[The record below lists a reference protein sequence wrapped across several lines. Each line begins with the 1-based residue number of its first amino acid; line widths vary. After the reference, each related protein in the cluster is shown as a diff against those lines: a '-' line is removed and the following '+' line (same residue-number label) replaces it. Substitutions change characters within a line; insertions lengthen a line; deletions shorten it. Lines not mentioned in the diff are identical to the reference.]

1 MREKGPKAK
10 VSRNRTPDKTLTAE
24 DNDLLTVVLNLL
36 DDSVKA
42 RLSGDLPVATRKNK
56 EARAVLKH
64 LIADR
69 VIEKPDTVVPLITEP
84 GGSLNPVKVRVY
96 GEDHDFVSVQMEFRS
111 DEPDFISI
119 RMQKMEAFLREKG
132 IEPPPPKPVSFSS
145 SISANRGLAK
155 SQIIKDI
162 YEKGQQK
169 DFSELE
175 AKVMTYKPTDPVTEE
190 ILRQATLM
198 RYPDAAKG

>member
-1 MREKGPKAK
+1 
-10 VSRNRTPDKTLTAE
+10 
-24 DNDLLTVVLNLL
+24 
-36 DDSVKA
+36 
-42 RLSGDLPVATRKNK
+42 
-56 EARAVLKH
+56 
-64 LIADR
+64 
-69 VIEKPDTVVPLITEP
+69 
-84 GGSLNPVKVRVY
+84 
-96 GEDHDFVSVQMEFRS
+96 MEFRS

-132 IEPPPPKPVSFSS
+132 IEPPLPKPVSFSS

-175 AKVMTYKPTDPVTEE
+175 AKVMTYKSAGPVAEE
-190 ILRQATLM
+190 ILRQAALM